1 MNCWY
6 CRACIS
12 TDLCQ
17 QHLYW
22 DWGEDNISNPS
33 VRSPSIN
40 TYLLF
45 LFTGI
50 SGSTCTV
57 GYLTHCICDILFELT
72 VSVVNLAL
80 LCLSAPC
87 GELKCVRALKC
98 QARLCPFKRGYPDN
112 HFDLILDLQNQV
124 HMMQGF
130 FFFYI
135 LPDTPT
141 TSEKKRQILLYIWQ
155 TYRSGPVL
163 SLGVQHLF
171 WVEKG
176 QKC

>member
-1 MNCWY
+1 MDCWY

-22 DWGEDNISNPS
+22 DWGEANISNPS

-112 HFDLILDLQNQV
+112 HFDLILDLQ
-124 HMMQGF
+124 
-130 FFFYI
+130 
-135 LPDTPT
+135 
-141 TSEKKRQILLYIWQ
+141 SRYIWCKAFSFFTFCLTLPRHQ
-155 TYRSGPVL
+155 RKRDRSFYTSGRHTDQ
-163 SLGVQHLF
+163 VQSYH
-171 WVEKG
+171 WVSSIFSG
-176 QKC
+176 